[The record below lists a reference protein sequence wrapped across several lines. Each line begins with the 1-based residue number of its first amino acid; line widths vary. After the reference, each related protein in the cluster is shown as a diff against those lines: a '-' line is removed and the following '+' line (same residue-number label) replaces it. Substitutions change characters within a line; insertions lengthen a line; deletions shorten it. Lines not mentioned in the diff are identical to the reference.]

1 MTRRERRE
9 NPEAWKAWLRAYHAE
24 HREER
29 NAKARARARDKYA
42 CDPEYRGKM
51 KASRARYLASEKG
64 AAYLSRQKEARA
76 KRYRDDPE
84 YRERC
89 KARSRAKQAAYRKS
103 RKYHIEVVLPR
114 WRMIAAMTPEE
125 RARHMKFMKKPARD
139 AFVKWYCLERLVDRT
154 TPHRFDQK
162 RIEKE
167 SKP

>member
-9 NPEAWKAWLRAYHAE
+9 NPEAWRAWLRAYHAA

-29 NAKARARARDKYA
+29 NAKARAAARERYA
-42 CDPEYRGKM
+42 SDPEYRGKM
-51 KASRARYLASEKG
+51 KAKRAKYLASENG
-64 AAYLSRQKEARA
+64 AAYIARQKEART

-84 YRERC
+84 YREKM
-89 KARSRAKQAAYRKS
+89 KARSREKQARYRKS
-103 RKYHIEVVLPR
+103 RKYHLEVVLPR
-114 WRMIAAMTPEE
+114 WKTIAAMTPEE

-139 AFVKWYCLERLVDRT
+139 AFVKWYCRELLVNRT

>member
-29 NAKARARARDKYA
+29 NAKARARARERYA
-42 CDPEYRGKM
+42 SDPEYREKM
-51 KASRARYLASEKG
+51 KASKAKYLASEKG
-64 AAYLSRQKEARA
+64 AAYIARQNESRA
-76 KRYRDDPE
+76 KRYREDPE
-84 YRERC
+84 YREKT
-89 KARSRAKQAAYRKS
+89 KARNRAKQAIYRRS
-103 RKYHIEVVLPR
+103 RKYHLGVVLPR
-114 WRMIAAMTPEE
+114 WRMIADMTPEE

-139 AFVKWYCLERLVDRT
+139 AFVKWFCRERLIDRT

-167 SKP
+167 SES